1 MNSLV
6 SIGLLMAILT
16 PVLAEASEDAH
27 NAAFCAD
34 MGAQRRRGTIMI
46 IRQVAAMCAW
56 IVRQRI
62 PSMRA
67 D

>member
-1 MNSLV
+1 MKTV
-6 SIGLLMAILT
+6 GLLVAVSLA
-16 PVLAEASEDAH
+16 PVIAVASEDAH

-34 MGAQRRRGTIMI
+34 IGAKQRRGTIMT